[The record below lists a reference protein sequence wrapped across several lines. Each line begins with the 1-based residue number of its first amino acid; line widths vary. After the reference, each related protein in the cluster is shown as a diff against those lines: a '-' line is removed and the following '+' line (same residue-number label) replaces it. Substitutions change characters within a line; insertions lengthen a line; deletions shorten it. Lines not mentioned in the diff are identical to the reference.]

1 MKLDYESALLRLT
14 ANDHGT
20 FCTLHNDRGVDAV
33 PAVYAI
39 DRDGFLGIPIDRVK
53 PKATTKL
60 QRKSNLEFDQR
71 ATLLVDHWDKDD
83 WNQLWWVRAH
93 LEWQGNNESERA
105 TALSRLLA
113 EKYIQYKDEPFE
125 RVLVFRITALT
136 GWAASE
142 D

>member
-39 DRDGFLGIPIDRVK
+39 DINGFLGIPIDRVK
-53 PKATTKL
+53 PKASTKL
-60 QRKSNLEFDQR
+60 QRKSNLEFDKR
-71 ATLLVDHWDKDD
+71 ATLLVDHWDKVD
-83 WNQLWWVRAH
+83 WSQLWWVRAH
-93 LEWQGNNESERA
+93 LEWQGNSA
-105 TALSRLLA
+105 KDKADALSGLLA
-113 EKYIQYKDEPFE
+113 KKYAQYKDEPFE
-125 RVLVFRITALT
+125 RVLVFRITSLT